1 MKLLEERIIKDGT
14 VRPGGIVKVDN
25 FLNHQLDVELL
36 DECGKEFARLF
47 GGKKIT
53 KILTI

>member
-36 DECGKEFARLF
+36 DECG
-47 GGKKIT
+47 
-53 KILTI
+53 

>member
-25 FLNHQLDVELL
+25 LLNHQLDVE
-36 DECGKEFARLF
+36 
-47 GGKKIT
+47 
-53 KILTI
+53 